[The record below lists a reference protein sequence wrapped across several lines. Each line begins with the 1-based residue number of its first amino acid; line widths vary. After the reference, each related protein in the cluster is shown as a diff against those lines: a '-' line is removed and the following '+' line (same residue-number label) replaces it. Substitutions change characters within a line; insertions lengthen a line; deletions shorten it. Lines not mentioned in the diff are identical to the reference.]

1 MGEALAVRIFAVLMG
16 LFSLVLVFLGMQEF
30 YVIDFKPPS
39 VDFKNIEASKL
50 DVYELNSSLAKANYK
65 ANAWE
70 RYADKDVFDNV
81 LVYGFDFNLSSN
93 KLIYAN
99 DDISLQGKVRYA
111 DDNQSKIE
119 TERLIYDK
127 AKKKISTKSDFKAY
141 QKESIVTGTA
151 FEYDLQNKTMRIQGV
166 RAWLD

>member
-1 MGEALAVRIFAVLMG
+1 MAVRIFAVLMG

-30 YVIDFKPPS
+30 YVLDFEPPS
-39 VDFKNIEASKL
+39 VDFKNIEANKL

-70 RYADKDVFDNV
+70 RYADKDVFNNV
-81 LVYGFDFNLSSN
+81 FVYGFDFNLSSN
-93 KLIYAN
+93 KLSYAN
-99 DDISLQGKVRYA
+99 GDILLQGKVRYA
-111 DDNQSKIE
+111 DNNQSKIE
-119 TERLIYDK
+119 TERLFYDK
-127 AKKKISTKSDFKAY
+127 AKQKISTKSNFKAY

-151 FEYDLQNKTMRIQGV
+151 FEYDLEGKKMRIQGV

>member
-1 MGEALAVRIFAVLMG
+1 MG
-16 LFSLVLVFLGMQEF
+16 LFSIVLVFLGTQEL
-30 YVIDFKPPS
+30 YLIDFAPPS
-39 VDFKNIEASKL
+39 VDFKNIEASKI

-70 RYADKDVFDNV
+70 RYASKDVFSEV

-93 KLIYAN
+93 KLTYAN
-99 DDISLQGKVRYA
+99 GDILLQGKVRYA
-111 DDNQSKIE
+111 DVNKSKIE
-119 TERLIYDK
+119 TERLFYDK
-127 AKKKISTKSDFKAY
+127 KKQKVSTKSDFKAY

-151 FEYDLQNKTMRIQGV
+151 FEYDLERKRMKIQGV